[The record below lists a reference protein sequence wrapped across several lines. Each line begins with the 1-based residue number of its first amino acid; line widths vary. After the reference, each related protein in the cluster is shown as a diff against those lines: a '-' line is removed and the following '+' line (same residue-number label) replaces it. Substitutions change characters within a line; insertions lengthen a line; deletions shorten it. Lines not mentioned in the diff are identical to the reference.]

1 LNAILFETW
10 FSVEFRPSRLSW
22 DERKYINNDIYIL
35 LFTNH
40 QRINSNMKG
49 LMYCLYHEKVSHLFA
64 RSYLDYVVYYDAKWK
79 WSSVPSMVMLYFNC
93 NIFIYIIIFLWN
105 LKSSHSA
112 LNSMH
117 IYWFRIIQSTLQNGS
132 GVRYGNIIFNCNIFL
147 YIILFFM

>member
-1 LNAILFETW
+1 MNAILFETW
-10 FSVEFRPSRLSW
+10 FSVEFCQSRLSW

-64 RSYLDYVVYYDAKWK
+64 RSYLDYAVNYDAKWQ
-79 WSSVPSMVMLYFNC
+79 WSSVPSMVMLYFSW
-93 NIFIYIIIFLWN
+93 NIFLFISYFFIWN
-105 LKSSHSA
+105 LKSSHIA

-117 IYWFRIIQSTLQNGS
+117 IYWFRIIQFTIQNGS
-132 GVRYGNIIFNCNIFL
+132 GVRYQAW
-147 YIILFFM
+147 